1 MTRRTTRRR
10 RILASVSLAAT
21 VLAAGAVAPPVGSAA
36 EPRTATGSVGSVGA
50 VDAADTL
57 AAGATGMSYFSEELV
72 AELGYRPG
80 TQDGHAMNPDGDCSS
95 PVPLPESFEPACMT
109 HDLGYDLLRVADRTG
124 EPIPAHTRR
133 DLDRQM
139 AEQMRASCD
148 GAAGCRAMAGVAH
161 AAVAA
166 NTLRQHNGAPV
177 EEWFPW

>member
-1 MTRRTTRRR
+1 MTRSR
-10 RILASVSLAAT
+10 RILASGSLVAAAL
-21 VLAAGAVAPPVGSAA
+21 VVGAAVPPVGSAA
-36 EPRTATGSVGSVGA
+36 EPSPAVRTVGA
-50 VDAADTL
+50 IAAADTL
-57 AAGATGMSYFSEELV
+57 AAGETGTSYFPEDLV

-80 TQDGHAMNPDGDCSS
+80 TQDGHATNPAGDCSS
-95 PVPLPESFEPACMT
+95 PVPLPASFEPACMT

-124 EPIPAHTRR
+124 EKIPEHTRR

-139 AEQMRASCD
+139 AGQMRASCD

>member
-1 MTRRTTRRR
+1 MTRSR
-10 RILASVSLAAT
+10 RILASASLAAA
-21 VLAAGAVAPPVGSAA
+21 VLVAGAVVPPIGSAA
-36 EPRTATGSVGSVGA
+36 EPRTVTGTGTVGA
-50 VDAADTL
+50 IDAADTL
-57 AAGATGMSYFSEELV
+57 AAGGTGTSYFSGDLV

-80 TQDGHAMNPDGDCSS
+80 TQDGHATNPAGDCSS

-124 EPIPAHTRR
+124 EAIPEHTRR

-139 AEQMRASCD
+139 AEQMRDSCAE
-148 GAAGCRAMAGVAH
+148 GGPGTAGCRAMARVAH